1 MKADVP
7 TWRIVLAFIL
17 DLVTA
22 FFVIGYVVG
31 WATGGL
37 TGEGFA
43 LDGGPALVFFALL
56 IAYFPVGNRLFG
68 GTLWKHI
75 LRARR

>member
-1 MKADVP
+1 MRDVP
-7 TWRIVLAFIL
+7 TWRIVLAFLL
-17 DLVTA
+17 DLATA
-22 FFVIGYVVG
+22 FWAFGFLVG

-37 TGEGFA
+37 TGEGFS
-43 LDGGPALVFFALL
+43 LSGGPALLFIALV